1 MSDFTLPTVSS
12 SELKLMSQ
20 VKIQPQEA
28 LMVAPLEVDGALQLA
43 QQAQLMDLDL
53 GDDQPQLIGESTQHG
68 RHSIDV
74 EITEV
79 IFKVIKFVQA
89 LFHLLLNT
97 VNGKNGLQ

>member
-1 MSDFTLPTVSS
+1 
-12 SELKLMSQ
+12 
-20 VKIQPQEA
+20 
-28 LMVAPLEVDGALQLA
+28 
-43 QQAQLMDLDL
+43 MDLDL

-79 IFKVIKFVQA
+79 VLKAIKFVQA
-89 LFHLLLNT
+89 LFHLLLNP